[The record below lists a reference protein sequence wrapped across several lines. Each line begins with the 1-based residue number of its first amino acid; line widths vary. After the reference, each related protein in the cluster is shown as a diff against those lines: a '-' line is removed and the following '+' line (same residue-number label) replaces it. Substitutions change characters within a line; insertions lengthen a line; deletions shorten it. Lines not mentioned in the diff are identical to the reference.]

1 MTTINSV
8 SNTPVSPYEAEQNVT
23 EISEV
28 INSLDREY
36 SNEWAMRFLYNEWMQ
51 KVLLSDGIDA
61 DENYDW

>member
-8 SNTPVSPYEAEQNVT
+8 LNIPVSPHETDKNVN
-23 EISEV
+23 EMSDI
-28 INSLDREY
+28 IGSLGKDT
-36 SNEWAMRFLYNEWMQ
+36 SNDWAMRFLYNEWMQ